1 MQPLFTNH
9 DKYHIHKSLG
19 FICLIHYVIRIYFLI
34 IYGTMFFNKDSIFTW
49 ITPIFHLLLS
59 LSSLIFKVPKN
70 RFDSK
75 IIIWKELQLHNIIFT
90 SRSSSVFLYWLYFD
104 VFDKNHSLYIYHVII
119 RLFII
124 LIHHVTA
131 DIVSNNNNKTTTR
144 NINYDNISENVKN
157 YVKKYYALHQF
168 FAINALLLGECDETG
183 KGFLESAFL
192 IMFPIQLSTFLM
204 TLVRKSIISNKTWH
218 IIYGISLL
226 IPYLITINKEQ
237 KDYIKPLLSI
247 IFIISR
253 LYFHVNKYTLMIL
266 TVYLFIIIM

>member
-1 MQPLFTNH
+1 MEPPV
-9 DKYHIHKSLG
+9 YCSG
-19 FICLIHYVIRIYFLI
+19 FNELVFANLA
-34 IYGTMFFNKDSIFTW
+34 
-49 ITPIFHLLLS
+49 
-59 LSSLIFKVPKN
+59 SSLI
-70 RFDSK
+70 
-75 IIIWKELQLHNIIFT
+75 
-90 SRSSSVFLYWLYFD
+90 
-104 VFDKNHSLYIYHVII
+104 SL
-119 RLFII
+119 
-124 LIHHVTA
+124 
-131 DIVSNNNNKTTTR
+131 DIMLR
-144 NINYDNISENVKN
+144 P
-157 YVKKYYALHQF
+157 
-168 FAINALLLGECDETG
+168 
-183 KGFLESAFL
+183 LESAFL